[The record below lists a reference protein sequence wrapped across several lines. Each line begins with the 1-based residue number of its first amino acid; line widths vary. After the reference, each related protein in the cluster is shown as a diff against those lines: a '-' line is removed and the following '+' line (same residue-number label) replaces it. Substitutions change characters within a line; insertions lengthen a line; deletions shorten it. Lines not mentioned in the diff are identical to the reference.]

1 MSSPLP
7 ATSTNGPT
15 GATFTKQDLKD
26 VMTAAMTN
34 VSDAIKDGM
43 TARSSESGRVKIEA
57 KQCKEDSPQKI
68 LESCEHVINIARLNG
83 WGDGFDSI
91 VMEASLPSTYVDP
104 ATLDPSK
111 PDELLIIRFQEMN
124 TKCVALLLNVFT
136 SAVHMNLIGKT
147 QKNGYVGG
155 IAHLAIN
162 ELRKRALPEPEVAK
176 QILNAEV
183 QAIKVEEFVNPVVL
197 EDRLDALAKRFRLSG
212 LSCPEDLVQI
222 KLEEGL
228 NKTALYQKKTI
239 HDARTAKVN
248 EVMSKQLNAL
258 ASGSASSAATPVTL
272 ATITLTNEE
281 ILKQMKIDYGRAH
294 ANNAS
299 KYPLKGDTK
308 SSKSIDKKE
317 VALSNTEGKHQVGYK
332 CGKCGQKG
340 HKQSECPNRSNGGG
354 GRGSGGQN
362 NNGSRSGGGG
372 GGNRNGNDGG
382 GGDRGPRITGN
393 CN

>member
-1 MSSPLP
+1 
-7 ATSTNGPT
+7 
-15 GATFTKQDLKD
+15 
-26 VMTAAMTN
+26 
-34 VSDAIKDGM
+34 
-43 TARSSESGRVKIEA
+43 
-57 KQCKEDSPQKI
+57 
-68 LESCEHVINIARLNG
+68 
-83 WGDGFDSI
+83 
-91 VMEASLPSTYVDP
+91 
-104 ATLDPSK
+104 
-111 PDELLIIRFQEMN
+111 
-124 TKCVALLLNVFT
+124 VALLLNVFT

-183 QAIKVEEFVNPVVL
+183 QAIKVEEFVDPVVL

-212 LSCPEDLVQI
+212 LSYPEDLVQI

-228 NKTALYQKKTI
+228 NKTTLYQKTI

-258 ASGSASSAATPVTL
+258 ANGSASSAVTPVTL

-281 ILKQMKIDYGRAH
+281 ILKQMKIDFGRAH

-317 VALSNTEGKHQVGYK
+317 VALSNTEGKQQVGYK

-340 HKQSECPNRSNGGG
+340 HKQSECPNRSNGSG

-362 NNGSRSGGGG
+362 NNGSRSGGA
-372 GGNRNGNDGG
+372 GGNRNGNGGG